1 MKQKTDN
8 TFKGKKNYNVVS
20 KINNGLKK
28 DVNEVV
34 IHPSKFEKPKTTSN
48 SNFNNYKNQASQIP
62 SSIEQ
67 SRPYSTIK
75 DTNKN
80 PFMLTKSLSKHDERS
95 EYHDSKSQRMSVSMS
110 QERKKSVYNFMKAL
124 DNPQTNQSKL
134 IFIKKLKLS
143 NMLFLI

>member
-1 MKQKTDN
+1 MKTKVEIPI
-8 TFKGKKNYNVVS
+8 KGKKNYNVNS

-28 DVNEVV
+28 DNNEV
-34 IHPSKFEKPKTTSN
+34 IIPPSKFEKPKPTSN

-67 SRPYSTIK
+67 QRPYSTIK

-80 PFMLTKSLSKHDERS
+80 PFMLTKSLSKHDDRS

-124 DNPQTNQSKL
+124 DNPQTNQSKNK
-134 IFIKKLKLS
+134 INFS
-143 NMLFLI
+143 